1 MNDQELKHYGVPGM
15 KWGRRK
21 ATDSSSPKANYK
33 RKIKQAKE
41 DYKQANVAR
50 ARAKLNRDIQGPQGK
65 TVRDKAKSYV
75 MSEAQNKAAKLKSQI
90 DYEDAVERA
99 GKEYRQELRERGQAK
114 KEIARAKREAAK
126 AKREAAKAKKQAEL
140 NQEYTINGKDL
151 NKITGIM
158 TAGMIFTGVVG
169 AIGAAAICKMT
180 SPKTVSRSASKVK
193 DIIDATDYKVSDA
206 YEIVRR
212 MK

>member
-1 MNDQELKHYGVPGM
+1 MDNQELQHYGIPGM

-99 GKEYRQELRERGQAK
+99 GKEYRQELRDRGRAK
-114 KEIARAKREAAK
+114 KELARAKREAK
-126 AKREAAKAKKQAEL
+126 KAKKQAEL

-158 TAGMIFTGVVG
+158 TAGMIFTGIVG

-180 SPKTVSRSASKVK
+180 SPKTVNRSASKVK

>member
-1 MNDQELKHYGVPGM
+1 MNNQELKHYGVLGM
-15 KWGRRK
+15 KWGKRK
-21 ATDSSSPKANYK
+21 ATESSSPKANYK

-65 TVRDKAKSYV
+65 TMRDKAKSYV

-99 GKEYRQELRERGQAK
+99 GREYRQELRDRGRAK

-126 AKREAAKAKKQAEL
+126 AKKQAEL
-140 NQEYTINGKDL
+140 NQDYTINGKDL

-158 TAGMIFTGVVG
+158 TAGMIFTGIMG
-169 AIGAAAICKMT
+169 AIGAAAICKMGG
-180 SPKTVSRSASKVK
+180 SKSISKGASKVK
-193 DIIDATDYKVSDA
+193 DIIDVTDYKVSDV
-206 YEIVRR
+206 YEVARR
-212 MK
+212 IR

>member
-1 MNDQELKHYGVPGM
+1 MNDQELIHYGVPGM
-15 KWGRRK
+15 KWGVRK

-50 ARAKLNRDIQGPQGK
+50 ARAKINRDIQGPQGK
-65 TVRDKAKSYV
+65 TTREKAKSYL
-75 MSEAQNKAAKLKSQI
+75 MSEVQNKAEKLKSQI
-90 DYEDAVERA
+90 DYEDAVDRA
-99 GKEYRQELRERGQAK
+99 GKEYRQELRDRGRAK
-114 KEIARAKREAAK
+114 KEIAR

-180 SPKTVSRSASKVK
+180 SPKVIKQSTSKVK
-193 DIIDATDYKVSDA
+193 DIIDATDSQVSDV
-206 YEIVRR
+206 YEVARR